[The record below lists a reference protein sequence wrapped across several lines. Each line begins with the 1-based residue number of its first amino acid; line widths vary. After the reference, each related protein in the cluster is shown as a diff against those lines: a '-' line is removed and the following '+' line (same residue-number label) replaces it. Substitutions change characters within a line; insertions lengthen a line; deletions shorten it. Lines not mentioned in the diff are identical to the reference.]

1 MNKGK
6 LKERL
11 QGVIPI
17 VWTPTTPTYDVDYEK
32 FREHIR
38 WLIDSG
44 YKTGTGA
51 LLCIAAMGEG
61 PFLSE
66 KQYKKCVD
74 VIADASNGE
83 VPVIV
88 GIFDLNPLNAV
99 EKMKYAEDAGI
110 EFAQVSPP
118 HYETPS
124 DDEVYTFYKM
134 IDERTNMGV
143 MIYNSWWTIPRSM
156 FDGHH
161 WEVRPK
167 LMAKLCELDSIVG
180 IKYCGYEARIFFD
193 MLTKEGLTEKVNY
206 VDNFG
211 FGVWGPKFGIKGY
224 LSNIANYAPKRELAK
239 HKLLFEGKYDEY
251 RKEVARYEEPLEK
264 LLGELF
270 TARNTLGEGSYAHAA
285 MEAAGK
291 HFGPPLPPQ
300 KPFTKDEIAKIRDLM
315 EKAEIVEE

>member
-1 MNKGK
+1 M
-6 LKERL
+6 
-11 QGVIPI
+11 
-17 VWTPTTPTYDVDYEK
+17 WTPTTPNYDVDYEK
-32 FREHIR
+32 FKEHIR

-44 YKTGTGA
+44 YKNGIGA

-61 PFLSE
+61 PFLSK

-74 VIADASNGE
+74 VLAEAANE
-83 VPVIV
+83 VPIIV

-124 DDEVYTFYKM
+124 DDEVYSFYKM
-134 IDERTNMGV
+134 IDERTSMGV
-143 MIYNSWWTIPRSM
+143 MIYNTWWTIPRSM

-161 WEVRPK
+161 WEVGQD
-167 LMAKLCELDSIVG
+167 LMAKLCELESIVA

-193 MLTKEGLTEKVNY
+193 MLTKRGLTDKVNY
-206 VDNFG
+206 IDNFG

-224 LSNIANYAPKRELAK
+224 LSSIANYAPKHELK
-239 HKLLFEGKYDEY
+239 KINLLFEGKYDEY
-251 RKEVARYEEPLEK
+251 LKEEARYNKPLGK
-264 LLGELF
+264 LIGKLYSP
-270 TARNTLGEGSYAHAA
+270 RHSIGEGSKAHAF

-291 HFGPPLPPQ
+291 PFGPPLPPQ
-300 KPFTKDEIAKIRDLM
+300 RQWTEDEIAQIRELM
-315 EKAEIVEE
+315 RKTGIIEKKAY